1 MKIVTSILI
10 TLLLLSCTQDETTDA
25 NTEKSDNDSNNSK
38 SIPPVDK
45 SDLVHIEGNIYTEYY
60 PDKISIKFQGPQD
73 ENGKRHGKW
82 LYFSDKGIELSM
94 TMYAH
99 GDKHGHSIVKYPN
112 GYLHYTGEYKN
123 NQQVGIWKTYSTT
136 GELLETK
143 DFGEAK

>member
-1 MKIVTSILI
+1 MKILKSLFIAF
-10 TLLLLSCTQDETTDA
+10 LLLSCKTEETTNA
-25 NTEKSDNDSNNSK
+25 NTEITDNDSSK
-38 SIPPVDK
+38 SKSTLPVDK
-45 SDLVHIEGNIYTEYY
+45 TDLVHIEGNIYTEYY
-60 PDKISIKFQGPQD
+60 PDKITIKFQGPQD
-73 ENGKRHGKW
+73 DNGKRHGKW

-112 GYLHYTGEYKN
+112 GYLHYMGEYKN
-123 NQQVGIWKTYSTT
+123 NQQVGIWKTYSPT